1 MNRNNEQQRDFTQ
14 EELTAMEEQFRGG
27 LARILSSQ
35 ADDSYD
41 ALRQFIVADLLSG
54 SDIDGERHHGHAR
67 AKSRRST
74 K

>member
-1 MNRNNEQQRDFTQ
+1 MNTSNEQQRDFTQ
-14 EELTAMEEQFRGG
+14 EELAAMEEQFRGG

-41 ALRQFIVADLLSG
+41 AMCKFIVADLLSG
-54 SDIDGERHHGHAR
+54 SDIDGERHHSHAM
-67 AKSRRST
+67 AKSRRGT

>member
-1 MNRNNEQQRDFTQ
+1 MNMKNEQQSDFTK
-14 EELTAMEEQFRGG
+14 EELDAMEEQFRGG

-41 ALRQFIVADLLSG
+41 AIRQFIVADLLSG
-54 SDIDGERHHGHAR
+54 SDIDGERHHSHAM
-67 AKSRRST
+67 AKSRRGT